1 MGSLIDA
8 FSIPIIRHAF
18 FGIVVAGSTL
28 SLLGIIIVSL
38 NLTAIRFT
46 LMHTGLLGAAI
57 GTAIGSQPTAGAFIM
72 VLAASAIMAA
82 ITKKKNVSTSS
93 ASGLIMTAS
102 LAGAFIILAVAGVPA
117 MQIFDIFAGNILMLT
132 RIDLLFTIFLGLLI
146 VTFFAIAYRE
156 IQLVLLDKELA
167 LNLGVPVDGM
177 MTIIFIMVGIGV
189 AGALRLV
196 GALLV
201 DAIILL
207 PGIAALRISRR
218 FLSAL
223 LLSSLFGFLSAACGF
238 ILAILLDLPVGAS
251 TAIVSAI
258 IMAVVLLLP
267 DTHR

>member
-1 MGSLIDA
+1 M
-8 FSIPIIRHAF
+8 
-18 FGIVVAGSTL
+18 
-28 SLLGIIIVSL
+28 
-38 NLTAIRFT
+38 
-46 LMHTGLLGAAI
+46 
-57 GTAIGSQPTAGAFIM
+57 
-72 VLAASAIMAA
+72 
-82 ITKKKNVSTSS
+82 
-93 ASGLIMTAS
+93 
-102 LAGAFIILAVAGVPA
+102 
-117 MQIFDIFAGNILMLT
+117 
-132 RIDLLFTIFLGLLI
+132 
-146 VTFFAIAYRE
+146 
-156 IQLVLLDKELA
+156 LLDKELA

-238 ILAILLDLPVGAS
+238 ILAIVLDLPVGAS